1 MLFTARSTTQRATLR
16 VLPRSMWLARRPHKI
31 LQIADTEPGP
41 KRSTPVG
48 RIPAA
53 ACKGCA
59 CGLKAFRPK
68 EPATRKAPRHWV
80 HHQRRR
86 TPKFRAGQKPAGG
99 QHSLRRARRA
109 VTHLCL
115 AIDQRR
121 TLTKRARCLRLLYIA
136 QPCCDLPTT
145 DPSPL
150 LEDHNWRVGL
160 L

>member
-1 MLFTARSTTQRATLR
+1 LQLKLESSSTMLFTARSTTQRATLR

-68 EPATRKAPRHWV
+68 I
-80 HHQRRR
+80 
-86 TPKFRAGQKPAGG
+86 G
-99 QHSLRRARRA
+99 
-109 VTHLCL
+109 
-115 AIDQRR
+115 
-121 TLTKRARCLRLLYIA
+121 RLYLSG
-136 QPCCDLPTT
+136 T
-145 DPSPL
+145 DPQIDKALDEALAQGRFQVIALNQAFKAKWDQAETATVAAAGAWISDRKYFGKSDVAPGP
-150 LEDHNWRVGL
+150 RQ
-160 L
+160 